1 MSARNLDA
9 GPLIALLAALALALG
24 LAACSR
30 SDETASQR
38 FAART
43 PAQPDAASTPAP
55 GTQSA
60 SQGVPAPGTIS
71 AQTPNPTGTAD
82 GADKANSAETA
93 KASDPPMK
101 SMDKEEESKAMPQ
114 PGQANDHS
122 TVAQDP
128 KTPK

>member
-1 MSARNLDA
+1 MSTRNLDT

-30 SDETASQR
+30 SDETASR
-38 FAART
+38 RLAART
-43 PAQPDAASTPAP
+43 PAQLDAASSQAP
-55 GTQSA
+55 A
-60 SQGVPAPGTIS
+60 SQGVPAQGTIS
-71 AQTPNPTGTAD
+71 AQTPDPA
-82 GADKANSAETA
+82 GATDAGDKANSAETA
-93 KASDPPMK
+93 KGTDPPMK
-101 SMDKEEESKAMPQ
+101 SMDKDEESKAMPQ